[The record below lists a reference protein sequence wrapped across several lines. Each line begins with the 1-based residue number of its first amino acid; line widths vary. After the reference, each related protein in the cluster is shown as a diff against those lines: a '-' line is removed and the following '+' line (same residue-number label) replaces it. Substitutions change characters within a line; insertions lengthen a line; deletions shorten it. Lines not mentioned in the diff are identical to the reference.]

1 LILKDM
7 MTSLSVAKDM
17 SPLSTAAAPALSS
30 DQAAVIHAAAQ
41 LIGKSLDLTV
51 SIGAMLKLL
60 AERLHLKKGRV
71 IQTDPENGLLR
82 ITYSHGLS
90 AQEISDGIYAIGEG
104 VTGRVMASGEIAL
117 VPDVHKEPAY
127 IGRISSIEST
137 RILPAY
143 IAVPI
148 MQNDVSIGVLAVQRE
163 TLNLPQSVGDVY
175 VLQITAAMIGQILRI
190 HALVSERTGELL
202 RENAHLK
209 RVKSMEDAAVHGI
222 VGQSPELRRALSEA
236 EKAAASAA
244 TVLLI
249 GESGCGKERFA
260 RMIHLASARRDKP
273 FVCINCAA
281 IPPNLL
287 EAELFGHEKG
297 SFSGA
302 TAMRKG
308 KFEIAAG
315 GTLFLDEIGDMTTD
329 LQAKLLRVLQEKVVQ
344 RIGSNTEIA
353 VDVRIISATNRQL
366 NDAVKTGEFR
376 LDLYYRLNVLPIHLP
391 PLRDRQG
398 DIELLALY
406 FLARY
411 NQQQHR
417 NVLFT
422 GDALRRLEAYDW
434 PGNVR
439 QLENVIERLVIM
451 SDAEFIGNEEI
462 DRILGAETAITIDD
476 LEGDTGKRLAP
487 PPDATAAESF
497 KPHKKVCAGER
508 ARIIE
513 VLRESDGN
521 KTQAARRLGLSTRQL
536 YYRLSKLKI
545 EQ

>member
-1 LILKDM
+1 MASLSYVKDM
-7 MTSLSVAKDM
+7 A
-17 SPLSTAAAPALSS
+17 PLATADAPALSP

-41 LIGKSLDLTV
+41 VIGKSLDPAV
-51 SIGAMLKLL
+51 SIGEVLELL
-60 AERLHLKKGRV
+60 SERLRLKKGRV
-71 IQTDPENGLLR
+71 IQTDPADGMLR

-90 AQEISDGIYAIGEG
+90 HQEIANGVYAMGEG
-104 VTGRVMASGEIAL
+104 ITGRVMASGEIAL
-117 VPDVHKEPAY
+117 VPDVNKEPSY
-127 IGRISSIEST
+127 IGRISSLETT
-137 RILPAY
+137 RIFPAY

-148 MQNDVSIGVLAVQRE
+148 VQNDACIGVLAAQRE
-163 TLNLPQSVGDVY
+163 SLNPPQSAGDIY

-190 HALVSERTGELL
+190 HALIAERTGELL
-202 RENAHLK
+202 RENEHLK
-209 RVKSMEDAAVHGI
+209 HIKSMDDASVHGI
-222 VGQSPELRRALSEA
+222 VGRSPALRRALGEA
-236 EKAAASAA
+236 EKAASSNAV
-244 TVLLI
+244 VLLI

-287 EAELFGHEKG
+287 EAELFGYEKG
-297 SFSGA
+297 SFTGA
-302 TAMRKG
+302 TAARKG

-315 GTLFLDEIGDMTTD
+315 GTLFLDEIGDMTPD

-344 RIGSNTEIA
+344 RIGSHQETA
-353 VDVRIISATNRQL
+353 LDVRIISATNRQL
-366 NDAVKTGEFR
+366 EDMVKTGEFR
-376 LDLYYRLNVLPIHLP
+376 LDLYYRLNVVPILLP
-391 PLRDRQG
+391 PLRERDG

-422 GDALRRLEAYDW
+422 SEALRRLEDYDW

-451 SDAEFIGNEEI
+451 SDADFLDAAEI
-462 DRILGAETAITIDD
+462 DKLLGTETAITRDD
-476 LEGDTGKRLAP
+476 LDGDNGKRGAAAQGSTAP
-487 PPDATAAESF
+487 ESF
-497 KPHKKVCAGER
+497 KPHKRVYPGER
-508 ARIIE
+508 AVIIE
-513 VLRESDGN
+513 ALRESDGN

-536 YYRLSKLKI
+536 YYRLAKLNI

>member
-1 LILKDM
+1 M
-7 MTSLSVAKDM
+7 ASLSFAKDM
-17 SPLSTAAAPALSS
+17 IPLATADAPTLSP

-41 LIGKSLDLTV
+41 LIGKSLDLTD
-51 SIGAMLKLL
+51 SIGAVLKLL
-60 AERLHLKKGRV
+60 AERLQLKKGRV
-71 IQTDPENGLLR
+71 IQADPADGPLR

-90 AQEISDGIYAIGEG
+90 EQEISNGIYTLGEG

-117 VPDVHKEPAY
+117 VPDIHKEPAF

-148 MQNDVSIGVLAVQRE
+148 MQNDVCIGVLAVQRE
-163 TLNLPQSVGDVY
+163 ALNLPQSAGDVY

-190 HALVSERTGELL
+190 NALVSERTGELM

-222 VGQSPELRRALSEA
+222 VGQSPALRRALSEA

-244 TVLLI
+244 TVLLF

-260 RMIHLASARRDKP
+260 RMIHLASTRRDKP

-308 KFEIAAG
+308 KFEVAAG
-315 GTLFLDEIGDMTTD
+315 GTLFLDEIGDMTPD

-344 RIGSNTEIA
+344 RIGSNVEIA
-353 VDVRIISATNRQL
+353 VDVRIIGATNRQL

-391 PLRDRQG
+391 PLREREG
-398 DIELLALY
+398 DVELLALY

-422 GDALRRLEAYDW
+422 GDSLRRLEAYDW

-451 SDAEFIGNEEI
+451 SDADFIGSEEI
-462 DRILGAETAITIDD
+462 DGILGTETAITLDD
-476 LEGDTGKRLAP
+476 LEGDSGKRSTA
-487 PPDATAAESF
+487 AAGITAAESF
-497 KPHKKVCAGER
+497 KPHKKVCFGER
-508 ARIIE
+508 GRIIE

-521 KTQAARRLGLSTRQL
+521 KTLAARRLGLSTRQL

>member
-1 LILKDM
+1 M
-7 MTSLSVAKDM
+7 MVSLSFAKDM
-17 SPLSTAAAPALSS
+17 SPITAADTPALSS

-41 LIGKSLDLTV
+41 LIGTSLDLSV
-51 SIGAMLKLL
+51 SIGAVLKLL

-71 IQTDPENGLLR
+71 IQADADGGLLR
-82 ITYSHGLS
+82 VTYSHGLNDR
-90 AQEISDGIYAIGEG
+90 EIANGIYAIGEG
-104 VTGRVMASGEIAL
+104 VTGRVMSSGEIAL

-148 MQNDVSIGVLAVQRE
+148 MQNDTCIGVLAVQRE
-163 TLNLPQSVGDVY
+163 SLDPPQSAGDIY

-190 HALVSERTGELL
+190 HTLIGERTGELM

-222 VGQSPELRRALSEA
+222 VGQSTALRRALSEA
-236 EKAAASAA
+236 EKAAASSA

-302 TAMRKG
+302 TAQRKG

-315 GTLFLDEIGDMTTD
+315 GTLFLDEIGDMTPD
-329 LQAKLLRVLQEKVVQ
+329 LQAKLLRVLQEKTVQ
-344 RIGSNTEIA
+344 RIGSNAEIP

-366 NDAVKTGEFR
+366 NDAVKSGEFR

-391 PLRDRQG
+391 PLRDRDG

-422 GDALRRLEAYDW
+422 SKALRCLESYDW

-451 SDAEFIGNEEI
+451 SDADFITNDEI
-462 DRILGAETAITIDD
+462 DRILGTETAITLDD
-476 LEGDTGKRLAP
+476 LEGDGGRRRGRPSTP
-487 PPDATAAESF
+487 PAAESF
-497 KPHKKVCAGER
+497 KPHKKVCADER
-508 ARIIE
+508 TRIIE

-521 KTQAARRLGLSTRQL
+521 KTLAARRLGLSTRQL
-536 YYRLSKLKI
+536 YYRLTKLKI
-545 EQ
+545 EA

>member
-1 LILKDM
+1 M
-7 MTSLSVAKDM
+7 VSLSYAKDM
-17 SPLSTAAAPALSS
+17 TPLVPVDAPALSP

-41 LIGKSLDLTV
+41 LIGKSLDLAV
-51 SIGAMLKLL
+51 SIGAVLELL
-60 AERLHLKKGRV
+60 AERLLLKKGRV
-71 IQTDPENGLLR
+71 IQTDPASGLLR
-82 ITYSHGLS
+82 ITYSYGLS
-90 AQEISDGIYAIGEG
+90 EQEIAKGVYTMGEG
-104 VTGRVMASGEIAL
+104 VTGRVMATGEIAL
-117 VPDVHKEPAY
+117 IPDVNREPAY

-148 MQNDVSIGVLAVQRE
+148 LQNDACIGVLAVQRE
-163 TLNLPQSVGDVY
+163 ELNLPQSAGDLY
-175 VLQITAAMIGQILRI
+175 VLQITAAMIGQILHI
-190 HALVSERTGELL
+190 HALVSERTAEIL
-202 RENAHLK
+202 RENQNLK

-222 VGQSPELRRALSEA
+222 VGHSPALRRALDEA
-236 EKAAASAA
+236 EKAASSSA

-260 RMIHLASARRDKP
+260 RMIHLASQRRDKP

-281 IPPNLL
+281 IPPTLL
-287 EAELFGHEKG
+287 EAELFGYEKG

-315 GTLFLDEIGDMTTD
+315 GTLFLDEIGDMTPD

-344 RIGSNTEIA
+344 RIGSNEEIPL
-353 VDVRIISATNRQL
+353 DVRIISATNKQL
-366 NDAVKTGEFR
+366 KDAVKTGEFR

-391 PLRDRQG
+391 PLRERDG

-422 GDALRRLEAYDW
+422 GAALRRLETYDW

-451 SDAEFIGNEEI
+451 SDEELIDAAEI
-462 DRILGAETAITIDD
+462 DHILGTETDITIDD
-476 LEGDTGKRLAP
+476 LGKENSPRIAQEQGS
-487 PPDATAAESF
+487 TAAESF
-497 KPHKKVCAGER
+497 KPHKRVYPGER
-508 ARIIE
+508 ATIIE
-513 VLRESDGN
+513 ALREADGN

-536 YYRLSKLKI
+536 YYRLAKLKI
-545 EQ
+545 PQ

>member
-1 LILKDM
+1 M
-7 MTSLSVAKDM
+7 ASLSVVKIM
-17 SPLSTAAAPALSS
+17 TPFTTADAPALSP

-51 SIGAMLKLL
+51 SIGAVLKLL

-71 IQTDPENGLLR
+71 IQVDPGNGPLR
-82 ITYSHGLS
+82 ITFSHGLTD
-90 AQEISDGIYAIGEG
+90 QEIANGIYAIGEG

-127 IGRISSIEST
+127 IGRISSIETT

-148 MQNDVSIGVLAVQRE
+148 LQNDVCIGVLAVQRE
-163 TLNLPQSVGDVY
+163 TLNLPQSAGDVY

-190 HALVSERTGELL
+190 HSLVSERTGELL

-222 VGQSPELRRALSEA
+222 VGQSPALRRALSEA
-236 EKAAASAA
+236 EKAAASGA

-260 RMIHLASARRDKP
+260 RMIHLASSRRDKP

-315 GTLFLDEIGDMTTD
+315 GTLFLDEIGDMTPD

-344 RIGSNTEIA
+344 RIGANTEIP

-391 PLRDRQG
+391 PLRERDG

-417 NVLFT
+417 NVLFAS
-422 GDALRRLEAYDW
+422 GALRRLEAYDW

-451 SDAEFIGNEEI
+451 SDADFIDNDEI
-462 DRILGAETAITIDD
+462 DRILGTETAITLND
-476 LEGDTGKRLAP
+476 LEGDNSKRPA
-487 PPDATAAESF
+487 ATPAAESF
-497 KPHKKVCAGER
+497 KPHKKVCSGDR
-508 ARIIE
+508 NRIIE

>member
-1 LILKDM
+1 M
-7 MTSLSVAKDM
+7 MTSTFAKDM
-17 SPLSTAAAPALSS
+17 TPISAEVAPTLSP
-30 DQAAVIHAAAQ
+30 DQAAVIHAAAR
-41 LIGKSLDLTV
+41 LIGKSLDPGD
-51 SIGAMLKLL
+51 SIEAILKLL
-60 AERLHLKKGRV
+60 AERLQLKKGRV
-71 IQTDPENGLLR
+71 IQADQTQGPLR
-82 ITYSHGLS
+82 ITYSYGLS
-90 AQEISDGIYAIGEG
+90 EQEISHGVYALGEG
-104 VTGRVMASGEIAL
+104 VTGRVMTSGEIAL
-117 VPDVHKEPAY
+117 IPDVRNEPTY
-127 IGRISSIEST
+127 VGRVSSIDSA
-137 RILPAY
+137 RVLPAY

-148 MQNDVSIGVLAVQRE
+148 LQNDACIGVLAVQRE
-163 TLNLPQSVGDVY
+163 TLDPPQSAGDVY

-209 RVKSMEDAAVHGI
+209 QVTSMEDAAVHGI
-222 VGQSPELRRALSEA
+222 VGRSPALRRALSEA

-302 TAMRKG
+302 SAMRKG
-308 KFEIAAG
+308 KFEVAAG
-315 GTLFLDEIGDMTTD
+315 GTLFLDEIGDMTPD
-329 LQAKLLRVLQEKVVQ
+329 LQAKLLRVLQEKTVQ
-344 RIGSNTEIA
+344 RIGSNKEIP
-353 VDVRIISATNRQL
+353 VDVRIISATHRQL

-376 LDLYYRLNVLPIHLP
+376 LDLYYRLNVLPITLP
-391 PLRDRQG
+391 PLREREG
-398 DIELLALY
+398 DVQLLALY

-422 GDALRRLEAYDW
+422 GESLQRLAAYDW

-451 SDAEFIGNEEI
+451 SDVDFIGSDEI
-462 DRILGAETAITIDD
+462 DGILGTETAITLVD
-476 LEGDTGKRLAP
+476 LENETEKHPANGAGYAAP
-487 PPDATAAESF
+487 VSY
-497 KPHKKVCAGER
+497 KPHKKVRAGDR
-508 ARIIE
+508 DRIIE
-513 VLRESDGN
+513 ALRDSDGN
-521 KTQAARRLGLSTRQL
+521 KTLAARRLGLSTRQL
-536 YYRLSKLKI
+536 YYRLSKLNI
-545 EQ
+545 EP

>member
-1 LILKDM
+1 M
-7 MTSLSVAKDM
+7 ASLSFAKDM
-17 SPLSTAAAPALSS
+17 NPLPAADAPTLSS

-51 SIGAMLKLL
+51 SIGAVLKLL

-71 IQTDPENGLLR
+71 IQTDPTSGLLR
-82 ITYSHGLS
+82 ITYSFGLS
-90 AQEISDGIYAIGEG
+90 GQEIAKGVYAVGEG

-117 VPDVHKEPAY
+117 VPDVYKEPAY
-127 IGRISSIEST
+127 IGRVSSLEGS
-137 RILPAY
+137 RFPRAY

-148 MQNDVSIGVLAVQRE
+148 MHNDVCIGVLAVQRE
-163 TLNLPQSVGDVY
+163 SLNPPQSMGDVY

-190 HALVSERTGELL
+190 HALVNERTGELL

-222 VGQSPELRRALSEA
+222 VGQSPALRRALSEA

-260 RMIHLASARRDKP
+260 RMIHLASPRRDKP

-308 KFEIAAG
+308 KFEVAAG
-315 GTLFLDEIGDMTTD
+315 GTLFLDEIGDMTHD

-344 RIGSNTEIA
+344 RLGSNTEIR

-391 PLRDRQG
+391 PLRERDG
-398 DIELLALY
+398 DVELLALY

-422 GDALRRLEAYDW
+422 GEALQRLEAYDW

-451 SDAEFIGNEEI
+451 SDTDFIGDEEI
-462 DRILGAETAITIDD
+462 DRILGTETAITLDD
-476 LEGDTGKRLAP
+476 LEGDGGNRPAASP
-487 PPDATAAESF
+487 GVTAAQSF
-497 KPHKKVCAGER
+497 KPHKKVSAGER
-508 ARIIE
+508 TRIIE

-521 KTQAARRLGLSTRQL
+521 KTLAARRLGLSTRQL

-545 EQ
+545 DQ

>member
-1 LILKDM
+1 M
-7 MTSLSVAKDM
+7 SVLPFAKDM
-17 SPLSTAAAPALSS
+17 TPPAIADAPGLSP

-41 LIGKSLDLTV
+41 LIGKSLDLKV
-51 SIGAMLKLL
+51 SIGAVLRLL
-60 AERLHLKKGRV
+60 AERLGLKKGRV
-71 IQTDPENGLLR
+71 IQADPAHKHLR
-82 ITYSHGLS
+82 ITYSHDLS
-90 AQEISDGIYAIGEG
+90 PQEIANGIYTIGEG

-127 IGRISSIEST
+127 IGRISSLETT

-148 MQNDVSIGVLAVQRE
+148 MQNDICIGVLAAQRE
-163 TLNLPQSVGDVY
+163 CLNPRQSAGDVY

-190 HALVSERTGELL
+190 HALVSEHTGKLI

-209 RVKSMEDAAVHGI
+209 RVNPTEDAAVHGI
-222 VGQSPELRRALSEA
+222 VGKSPALRRALSEA
-236 EKAAASAA
+236 EKAAASSA

-260 RMIHLASARRDKP
+260 RMIHLASNRRDKP

-281 IPPNLL
+281 IPPSLL

-308 KFEIAAG
+308 KFEVAAD
-315 GTLFLDEIGDMTTD
+315 GTLFLDEIGDMTHD

-344 RIGSNTEIA
+344 RIGSNTEIP

-391 PLRDRQG
+391 PLRERDG
-398 DIELLALY
+398 DIALLALY

-422 GDALRRLEAYDW
+422 ADALQRLEAYDW

-451 SDAEFIGNEEI
+451 SDADYITDEEI
-462 DRILGAETAITIDD
+462 DRILGSETAITFED
-476 LEGDTGKRLAP
+476 LGSGNSNRP
-487 PPDATAAESF
+487 PPSPGGAAAEAF

-508 ARIIE
+508 IRIIE

-521 KTQAARRLGLSTRQL
+521 KTLAARRLGLSTRQL
-536 YYRLSKLKI
+536 YYRLAKLKI
-545 EQ
+545 DQ

>member
-1 LILKDM
+1 M
-7 MTSLSVAKDM
+7 MASLSLAQDM
-17 SPLSTAAAPALSS
+17 DSLPAADAPTLSS

-51 SIGAMLKLL
+51 SIGAILKLL

-71 IQTDPENGLLR
+71 IQTDPASGLLR
-82 ITYSHGLS
+82 ITSSFGLS
-90 AQEISDGIYAIGEG
+90 EEEIAKGIYAVGEG

-117 VPDVHKEPAY
+117 VPDVDKEPAY
-127 IGRISSIEST
+127 IGRISSLDAS
-137 RILPAY
+137 RFPRAY

-148 MQNDVSIGVLAVQRE
+148 MHNNVCIGVLAVERE
-163 TLNLPQSVGDVY
+163 SLSPPHSAGDVY
-175 VLQITAAMIGQILRI
+175 VLQITAAMIGQILHI
-190 HALVSERTGELL
+190 HALVNERTGELL

-222 VGQSPELRRALSEA
+222 VGQSPALRRALSEA

-260 RMIHLASARRDKP
+260 RMIHLASPRRDKP

-315 GTLFLDEIGDMTTD
+315 GTLFLDEIGDMTHD

-344 RIGSNTEIA
+344 RLGSNTEIR

-391 PLRDRQG
+391 PLRERNG
-398 DIELLALY
+398 DIDLLALY

-422 GDALRRLEAYDW
+422 GEALQRLEVYDW

-439 QLENVIERLVIM
+439 QLENVIERLVVM
-451 SDAEFIGNEEI
+451 SDTDSIGEEEI
-462 DRILGAETAITIDD
+462 DRILGTETAITLDD
-476 LEGDTGKRLAP
+476 LESDGGNRPVALP
-487 PPDATAAESF
+487 GATAAQSF
-497 KPHKKVCAGER
+497 KPHKKVRDGER
-508 ARIIE
+508 NGIIE
-513 VLRESDGN
+513 ALRESDGN
-521 KTQAARRLGLSTRQL
+521 KTLAARRLGLSTRQL